1 MRLESD
7 QAAPT
12 HARRYV
18 HRWAGTEGL
27 PRTVVDDVALVV
39 TELVTNAVLHGDP
52 PIDLDL
58 STSSGKVRGE
68 VSDGSTVLPK
78 HVVNPDERGGFGL
91 RIVDSR
97 TECWGVVSHESGK
110 SVWFEIG

>member
-1 MRLESD
+1 MRLEPGR
-7 QAAPT
+7 AAPT
-12 HARRYV
+12 HARRYA
-18 HRWAGTEGL
+18 RLWAGNEGL

-58 STSSGKVRGE
+58 SSSSGQIRGR
-68 VSDGSTVLPK
+68 VSDGSTVSPK
-78 HVVNPDERGGFGL
+78 HVANPDERGGFGL

-97 TECWGVVSHESGK
+97 TA
-110 SVWFEIG
+110 